1 MSAECCHGDVFPL
14 PHLGPLACTHLLGSR
29 PHDEMFL
36 SLLFCSLT
44 TSLLHFPS
52 SWQSWG
58 ARAVTSRSRHARG
71 PRVLDAR
78 GPHVLGVPESWP
90 HILGVP
96 EDLVFQAR
104 RWASCYQHARGL
116 RGVITE
122 GICRS
127 YTVTDVPQESV
138 TLDRR
143 KIVDIGNME
152 ISHTQAG

>member
-1 MSAECCHGDVFPL
+1 MLPWWRFSAAAFGTFSMHTPVRLPSSRWNVFII
-14 PHLGPLACTHLLGSR
+14 AILLS
-29 PHDEMFL
+29 P
-36 SLLFCSLT
+36 

-58 ARAVTSRSRHARG
+58 ARAVTWRSRHARG

-90 HILGVP
+90 HIPGVP

-104 RWASCYQHARGL
+104 RWTSCYQHARGL

-127 YTVTDVPQESV
+127 YTVTDVPRESV

-143 KIVDIGNME
+143 KIVDIGNKE